1 MANHKN
7 ERAELKAQINELNER
22 IKALEIRN
30 TDLVARHVQDAKV
43 IKNLHDNVGKQM
55 QDLQE
60 AMTEIYCKSICEEYG
75 EPVLDEE
82 TKELLGKRL
91 VFRALRKNNYKVNLS
106 EELFYPEDEKY
117 ISTITIGVTY
127 PQEGERNETE
137 NASEQRGDKHES

>member
-75 EPVLDEE
+75 EPVFDEE
-82 TKELLGKRL
+82 TNELLGKRL
-91 VFRALRKNNYKVNLS
+91 TFRALRKNRYKVNQS

-127 PQEGERNETE
+127 PQEGEYNETG
-137 NASEQRGDKHES
+137 NASEKNEG

>member
-1 MANHKN
+1 MANHTN
-7 ERAELKAQINELNER
+7 ERAELKARINELNER
-22 IKALEIRN
+22 IKSLEIRN
-30 TDLVARHVQDAKV
+30 TDLVNRHIQDAQV
-43 IKNLHDNVGKQM
+43 IKNLHDNVGQQIK
-55 QDLQE
+55 DLQE

-91 VFRALRKNNYKVNLS
+91 VFRALRKNPYKVNLT

-127 PQEGERNETE
+127 PQEGEE
-137 NASEQRGDKHES
+137 

>member
-7 ERAELKAQINELNER
+7 ERAELKAQVNELNDR

-30 TDLVARHVQDAKV
+30 KDLVERHIQDAQV
-43 IKNLHDNVGKQM
+43 IKNLHDNVEQQLK
-55 QDLQE
+55 DLQE
-60 AMTEIYCKSICEEYG
+60 AMTEIYCKSICEEFG

-91 VFRALRKNNYKVNLS
+91 VFRALRKNPYKVNLT

-127 PQEGERNETE
+127 PQEGEGN
-137 NASEQRGDKHES
+137 D

>member
-7 ERAELKAQINELNER
+7 ERAELKAQVNELNDR

-30 TDLVARHVQDAKV
+30 KDLVERHIQDAQV
-43 IKNLHDNVGKQM
+43 IKNLHDNVEQQLK
-55 QDLQE
+55 DLQE
-60 AMTEIYCKSICEEYG
+60 AMTEIYCKSICEEFG

-91 VFRALRKNNYKVNLS
+91 VFRALRKNPYKVHLS

-127 PQEGERNETE
+127 PQEGEE
-137 NASEQRGDKHES
+137 NA